1 MYDGS
6 GASTR
11 AHHIL
16 ILTFPSRAT
25 RVGWYHNNCGCA
37 EKGFSMADVEKQ
49 MRGDVH
55 ATVFQYG
62 YDSLKL
68 DGCGQKLNLTL
79 WASLLNATGKA
90 ILMEN
95 SHGGRDLRRRKL
107 PRLPRG
113 LRTDCAQGFGVW
125 PRLLCAV
132 FGEVDAGERDVPHL
146 PGARQRQ

>member
-1 MYDGS
+1 MVYDGS
-6 GASTR
+6 GALTR

-95 SHGGRDLRRRKL
+95 SHGGRDLRAGNPDPN
-107 PRLPRG
+107 PRP
-113 LRTDCAQGFGVW
+113 TPAS
-125 PRLLCAV
+125 
-132 FGEVDAGERDVPHL
+132 
-146 PGARQRQ
+146 